1 MAGFLIAPALGAFGS
16 YIAMEAKS
24 EFQKVLPT
32 LLGAVGN
39 VARSAFDNFL
49 GHNPNLR
56 RNLGHAGYHTRTM
69 SSPHHRKH
77 KGLHP

>member
-1 MAGFLIAPALGAFGS
+1 MSFLVAPAMGAFGS

-39 VARSAFDNFL
+39 VARSVFDNFL

-69 SSPHHRKH
+69 SSHRKH

>member
-1 MAGFLIAPALGAFGS
+1 MAFLIAPAMGAFGS
-16 YIAMEAKS
+16 MIAMEAKS
-24 EFQKVLPT
+24 EFQKVLPS

-39 VARSAFDNFL
+39 VARSVFDNFL

-77 KGLHP
+77 KGLHR

>member
-1 MAGFLIAPALGAFGS
+1 MAAFLVPAMGAFGS
-16 YIAMEAKS
+16 YVAMEAKN
-24 EFQKVLPT
+24 EFQKVLPN

-39 VARSAFDNFL
+39 VARSAFDVFL

-56 RNLGHAGYHTRTM
+56 RNLGHMGYHTRTM
-69 SSPHHRKH
+69 ATPHHRKH